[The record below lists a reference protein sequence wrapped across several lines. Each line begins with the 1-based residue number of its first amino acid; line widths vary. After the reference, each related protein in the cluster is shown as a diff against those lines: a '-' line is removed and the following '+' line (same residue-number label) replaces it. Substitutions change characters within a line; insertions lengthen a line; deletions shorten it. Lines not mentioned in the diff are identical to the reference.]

1 MQTTTA
7 NHASISEVGILAR
20 VLGNER
26 GQLSSTMARY
36 LLNLGFGDED
46 KARMHDLAVRN
57 QNDALSAEEKQEL
70 LAYSK
75 AGTVLAILKSK
86 ARRTLRIKPKKRITS

>member
-1 MQTTTA
+1 MQAPTLDHD
-7 NHASISEVGILAR
+7 NISEVGILAR

-26 GQLSSTMARY
+26 GQLPAMMARY
-36 LLNLGFGDED
+36 LLNLGFSDED

-57 QNDALSAEEKQEL
+57 QDDALSPIEKQEL

-75 AGTVLAILKSK
+75 AGTLLSILKSK
-86 ARRTLRIKPKKRITS
+86 ARRALRIKPKKRTNS